1 MIRNDY
7 LMQVIYHSF
16 KTFYSSADGNTMKIP
31 LYRQIQSDLK
41 EKITSGQYTEGSL
54 IPSENEL
61 CLAFNATR
69 MTVRQ
74 ALNELVKEGYITR
87 QHGKG
92 STVSAIRKS
101 LGLLSLKG
109 WTEVV
114 GSSDRHGTT
123 SILEGPILHTITEP
137 IFKHLLHQ
145 EFHTEFV
152 FLKRLRFVEDFPMM
166 LEETYIPNENIS
178 GLTDE
183 PLIDGSLF
191 RTLYMRYQI
200 DVNSMQQEV
209 RAIAANKEMA
219 QLLKIKPKVPVLH
232 ILRKYGTSKE
242 GFYLY
247 SLIYC
252 NTEKYAISSFN

>member
-1 MIRNDY
+1 
-7 LMQVIYHSF
+7 
-16 KTFYSSADGNTMKIP
+16 MKIP
-31 LYRQIQSDLK
+31 LYRQIQAHLK
-41 EKITSGQYTEGSL
+41 EKITSGQYIEGSL
-54 IPSENEL
+54 LSSENDL
-61 CLAFNATR
+61 CAEFNATR

-92 STVSAIRKS
+92 SIVAATRKS

-114 GSSDRHGTT
+114 GASDRHGTT
-123 SILEGPILHTITEP
+123 TILEGPVLHTITEP

-145 EFHTEFV
+145 EFHTDFV
-152 FLKRLRFVEDFPMM
+152 FLKRLRSVEESPVI
-166 LEETYIPNENIS
+166 LEETYIPNENLS

-191 RTLYMRYQI
+191 RTLFMRYQI

-209 RAIAANKEMA
+209 RAIAATKEIA
-219 QLLKIKPKVPVLH
+219 DLLKTKVKSPILQ
-232 ILRKYGTSKE
+232 ILRRYGTSKE